1 MWSRARS
8 SRPGREGD
16 PPVTPLS
23 RRRAPEP
30 FADALRDAVA
40 GGAAATLL
48 GRAAGLGQE
57 AAGAAVAAESA
68 PASEREGTVTVECS
82 GAVWAQELTLLETDL
97 RERMNARLEGVQVRS
112 LRFKV
117 KSP

>member
-1 MWSRARS
+1 M
-8 SRPGREGD
+8 
-16 PPVTPLS
+16 

-40 GGAAATLL
+40 GAAPDTLL
-48 GRAAGLGQE
+48 ARVQALWAE
-57 AAGAAVAAESA
+57 VAGAAIAAESA

-97 RERMNARLEGVQVRS
+97 RERLNARLGAVSVRS

-117 KSP
+117 KTP